1 MSNKCLKAT
10 GLLLQILVVLN
21 LFCAT
26 AFNLQAEYFA
36 RYEYFPNFHYFSAPI
51 CVVGLLICIYC
62 LLANKN
68 KESKIWKILNSLP
81 FLLVILGTLAS
92 GTITYTGEDSPS
104 FIVVLIATFFL
115 IPLSIGFFRKLGRN
129 SLIGCIFL
137 LYSPSLSYYSAH
149 QWVQWNTLLFSEKI
163 HEVEGWNFEVNSWK
177 SFNLDLVK
185 KGDVIIY
192 NWSPFFRRFAIKSKE
207 RDYYGKGPESDVL
220 YSVEKIKG
228 KLLITNATHVKWN
241 SSGETGVWPSR

>member
-1 MSNKCLKAT
+1 MTKKFLKAS
-10 GLLLQILVVLN
+10 GWLLQILVTVN
-21 LFCAT
+21 LCFAT
-26 AFNLQAEYFA
+26 AFNLEAEYFA

-51 CVVGLLICIYC
+51 CIVGLLICIYC

-81 FLLVILGTLAS
+81 FFLVILGTLGS

-104 FIVVLIATFFL
+104 FIVVLTATFFL

-137 LYSPSLSYYSAH
+137 LYSPSLSYYSAQ
-149 QWVQWNTLLFSEKI
+149 QWVQWNTALFSEKI
-163 HEVEGWNFEVNSWK
+163 HQVEGWNFEVSEWK
-177 SFNLDLVK
+177 WFSLDQVK
-185 KGDVIIY
+185 KEDVIIY
-192 NWSPFFRRFAIKSKE
+192 NWTPFFRRFAIKSKV
-207 RDYYGKGPESDVL
+207 RDSYGKGQDPETL
-220 YSVEKIKG
+220 YNVEEKKG
-228 KLLITNATHVKWN
+228 KLLITHATHVKWN